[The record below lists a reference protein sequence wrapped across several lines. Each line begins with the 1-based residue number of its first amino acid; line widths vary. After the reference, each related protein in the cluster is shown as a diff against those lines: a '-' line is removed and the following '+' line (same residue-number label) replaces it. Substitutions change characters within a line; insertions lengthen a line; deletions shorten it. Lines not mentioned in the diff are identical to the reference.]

1 MDQDHEGQGREGQG
15 REGQGHE
22 GQGHEGQV
30 QNVVHE
36 GLDHV
41 VHGQENHETQVLQG
55 PQNIEDLVPLDHLGV
70 QICEEVSVVEV
81 YIGLDVVQMLV

>member
-1 MDQDHEGQGREGQG
+1 MDQD
-15 REGQGHE
+15 
-22 GQGHEGQV
+22 HEGQV

-41 VHGQENHETQVLQG
+41 VHEGLDHVVHGQENHEAQVLQG